1 MGEIAP
7 EARTNPSALLS
18 VIRSSNVTVGFESC
32 CDALTHRSTHL
43 LYGVVG
49 YVSCCI
55 HPRQV
60 SLLADVNFYVSMLIG
75 FYAAPVPRNAD
86 MDDHLTAGAARYLR
100 AWQLEATLRDEPGAY
115 PDAGAFQGDLGVIA
129 TSLTSHRGAHAGLAL
144 EDMDLV
150 EAAKIGVAAAKEVGV
165 TITGA
170 LDDALASMLGG
181 VVVTDNREMRL
192 LKREEF
198 VSNIDVMLLVP
209 DRKLFSKDTDVK
221 RSRLIAPL
229 AEVAFDLAMEGDYYR
244 AMILNGFAYCGAL
257 GLSTE
262 PMLRALEA
270 GARGVSLSG
279 TGPSYAALIDEG
291 KIDDLEAAWRDLGG
305 RVIRTKVNN
314 RAASIGRGV

>member
-1 MGEIAP
+1 MRGYATVNGAATIINAVAAWKGSAFGIGLKTSAEVELDSSGCVKGDVPGVDTTLIERCVQLVLQRFGCAYGATVRTWSEIPVASGLKSSST
-7 EARTNPSALLS
+7 AANASVLAAL
-18 VIRSSNVTVGFESC
+18 
-32 CDALTHRSTHL
+32 DAL
-43 LYGVVG
+43 G
-49 YVSCCI
+49 
-55 HPRQV
+55 
-60 SLLADVNFYVSMLIG
+60 
-75 FYAAPVPRNAD
+75 
-86 MDDHLTAGAARYLR
+86 
-100 AWQLEATLRDEPGAY
+100 
-115 PDAGAFQGDLGVIA
+115 
-129 TSLTSHRGAHAGLAL
+129 

-150 EAAKIGVAAAKEVGV
+150 EAAKIGVAAANEVGV

-192 LKREEF
+192 LKREEL
-198 VSNIDVMLLVP
+198 VSDVMLLVP
-209 DRKLFSKDTDVK
+209 ERKLFSKDTDVK

-257 GLSTE
+257 GLSAE

-270 GARGVSLSG
+270 GAIGVSLSG

-291 KIDDLEAAWRDLGG
+291 KSDDLEAAWRDLGG

-314 RAASIGRGV
+314 RAASKGRGV